1 MSMLGKLKQ
10 FKDLREQGKKM
21 QTLLKDESSTV
32 TTAGGKVALTLD
44 GNLQMSGLAI
54 DAELL
59 NPTQKVKLESAI
71 KDAHNDAL
79 KKMQRVIATKMQESG
94 DFKMPGFN

>member
-21 QTLLKDESSTV
+21 QSLLKDEA
-32 TTAGGKVALTLD
+32 TTATSAGGKVAVTLD
-44 GNLQMSGLAI
+44 GNLQMSGCAI
-54 DAELL
+54 DTSLL
-59 NPTQKVKLESAI
+59 VASEKSKLENAI

-79 KKMQRVIATKMQESG
+79 KKIQRVIATKMQESG